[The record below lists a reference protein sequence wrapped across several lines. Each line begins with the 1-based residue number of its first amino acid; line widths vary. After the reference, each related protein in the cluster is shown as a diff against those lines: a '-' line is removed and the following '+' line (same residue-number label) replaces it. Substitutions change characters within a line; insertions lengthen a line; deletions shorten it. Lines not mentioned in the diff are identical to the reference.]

1 MAQLF
6 SPIPAEVAGYLYVDL
21 TSPSLLRWKHDRKNH
36 VKKDQ
41 VAGTQRPD
49 GRWRVS
55 IGGKFFYTYRIYM
68 FLSTGEQLGNLIVD
82 HADGDSAFHQ
92 PANLR
97 LATRSQNNANRKP
110 RGRFKGVSLHAQS
123 GLWRCRIRIDGKEV
137 TSYHA
142 TDELAAHAYD
152 EIASRVFGSFARLNF
167 PGASDVCS
175 A

>member
-1 MAQLF
+1 MPQRF
-6 SPIPAEVAGYLYVDL
+6 SPIPEEVADHLYVDL

-55 IGGKFFYTYRIYM
+55 IGGKLFYTYRIYM
-68 FLSTGEQLGNLIVD
+68 FLSSGKQLDDLIVD
-82 HADGDSAFHQ
+82 HADGDSSIHK
-92 PANLR
+92 PSNLR

-110 RGRFKGVSLHAQS
+110 RGKFKGVSLHAKS
-123 GLWRCRIRIDGKEV
+123 GLWRCRIVVDGKEV
-137 TSYHA
+137 TTYHA
-142 TDELAAHAYD
+142 TDELAARAYD

-167 PGASDVCS
+167 PGASDVCP